1 MEIWGLTDDSKG
13 KGTFTACNFRRP
25 LQTPGRPVRE
35 EGTRDGKERE
45 STAKQTTQKGKK
57 QKNMSCKSKAVKR
70 KQDGNRKRTSEQVKK
85 KSSDK
90 SSHDPSFTGMVFRS
104 GGSSPLITYHKLSS
118 FGN

>member
-13 KGTFTACNFRRP
+13 KGTFTACSFRRP
-25 LQTPGRPVRE
+25 LQTPGRRVRE

-70 KQDGNRKRTSEQVKK
+70 KQDGNRKRTSEQVKNYK
-85 KSSDK
+85 PACTHEAMAPVNKD
-90 SSHDPSFTGMVFRS
+90 MLLR
-104 GGSSPLITYHKLSS
+104 
-118 FGN
+118 